1 MLTGEQNTEGGIAMT
16 KQGLSSP
23 GYILPI
29 QIWAGLP
36 AEDRAR
42 AVRLMVK
49 LAFKLVTSKLDWMPK
64 EVNDV
69 KPNGHTQSTS

>member
-1 MLTGEQNTEGGIAMT
+1 MT

-23 GYILPI
+23 GHILPV
-29 QIWAGLP
+29 QVWTGLP
-36 AEDRAR
+36 AEERTR

-49 LAFKLVTSKLDWMPK
+49 LAFKLVTTTKLDWRHE

-69 KPNGHTQSTS
+69 KPNGHTQSAR